1 MASALNSDNNLRYA
15 LYDPPAANLFGNTIY
30 MKGSVVLHML
40 RRVLGDAS
48 FFAGMQLYGQRFKY
62 GTAST
67 ADFEQ
72 AMEDA
77 SGQPLAWFFGE
88 WVYDKGLPTYRWGW
102 QAGPSG
108 PGRSDV
114 GIEMRQVQTNA
125 PFFRMPVEFKIQRSA
140 LPDTFVTVLNDAVA
154 WQDFVITVNG
164 TATNV
169 VLDPRNS
176 IYKRVQVASVDVT
189 PFPVPGPPVS
199 LSVGPNPARVSSRL
213 RVQLGAATSERI
225 EVTIY
230 DSAGRAIRMLGPSR
244 PGATT
249 MDVLWDLRD
258 RSGRRVASGLYF
270 VRARVGPSHE
280 ERSVVVLD

>member
-1 MASALNSDNNLRYA
+1 
-15 LYDPPAANLFGNTIY
+15 
-30 MKGSVVLHML
+30 
-40 RRVLGDAS
+40 
-48 FFAGMQLYGQRFKY
+48 
-62 GTAST
+62 
-67 ADFEQ
+67 
-72 AMEDA
+72 
-77 SGQPLAWFFGE
+77 
-88 WVYDKGLPTYRWGW
+88 
-102 QAGPSG
+102 
-108 PGRSDV
+108 
-114 GIEMRQVQTNA
+114 
-125 PFFRMPVEFKIQRSA
+125 MPVEFKIQRSA